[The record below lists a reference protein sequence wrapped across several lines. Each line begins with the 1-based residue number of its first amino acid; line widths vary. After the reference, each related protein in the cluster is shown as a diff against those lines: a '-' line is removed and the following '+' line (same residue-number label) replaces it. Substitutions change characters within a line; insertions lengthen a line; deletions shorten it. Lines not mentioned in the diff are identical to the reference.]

1 MSYIDVPEN
10 EIEITPE
17 MIEAGTRELALFSP
31 EGSQLE
37 DVCVDIFSAMIAAR
51 KSKAKPQSKTKAPG
65 HLSNQRQLSPPSRLN

>member
-1 MSYIDVPEN
+1 MGYRDAPKH

-51 KSKAKPQSKTKAPG
+51 KSKAKPQSKTKAHDG
-65 HLSNQRQLSPPSRLN
+65 H